1 MTTRT
6 VVTTVNGL
14 KRREILP
21 VGLTLLA
28 YLRENLGL
36 KGVKEGCGVGDCG
49 ACTVLL
55 DGIPVNACLT
65 LAVEVDGCEIV
76 TIEGLCKDGGMSDLQ
91 QAFIEHGAV
100 QCGFCSPGMILA
112 SEGLLVENPNPSESD
127 VRRALAGNLC
137 RCTGYDS
144 IVTAVLDAAGKR
156 RNKQEETR

>member
-1 MTTRT
+1 MTKT
-6 VVTTVNGL
+6 VVITVNDV
-14 KRREILP
+14 KRQETLP
-21 VGLTLLA
+21 CNATLLE
-28 YLRENLGL
+28 YLRESLGL

-55 DGIPVNACLT
+55 DGVPINACLT
-65 LAVEVDGCEIV
+65 LAVEADGCRVI
-76 TIEGLCKDGGMSDLQ
+76 TIEGLRKDGRLSELQ